1 MFAFYFVFAMLVSFD
16 QFTVE
21 VSPSVFNVTVQE
33 QRAPDPE
40 PSPPQVRARY
50 LAMFTASYCGPCQ
63 SWKASEKP
71 KLERNGYVVREYEMT
86 VTRNKQKWGDKIR
99 SFPTFVVVDWDTGE
113 WVGDPI
119 VGSLSAESII
129 PRLGQQSQRPAQETV
144 RAFSRLPVVQ
154 TPWGRQDLETYESRH
169 IGCNCP
175 MCQGIRGIIAG
186 YRQNLA
192 QQPPVAPQRAA
203 EHEPVISV
211 NFGQEETP
219 YPVIEKMITLLK
231 LTPQDVLA
239 DLGCG
244 DGRILIAAVTM
255 SGCRAVGV
263 EIDPQKADL
272 ARQNIEKAGLS
283 AKITVIT
290 GDVLQFDPKQHGITV
305 ITVYLYPDLLGKL
318 ASKIYAVGKAG
329 SPYHKIPGL
338 LMQQYGDVW
347 LFDLK

>member
-1 MFAFYFVFAMLVSFD
+1 MLTFHVVFAMLVSFD

-33 QRAPDPE
+33 QRAAD
-40 PSPPQVRARY
+40 PSPPKVSKRF

-63 SWKASEKP
+63 SWKRSEKP
-71 KLERNGYVVREYEMT
+71 KLEKSGYVVREYEMT
-86 VTRNKQKWGDKIR
+86 VTRHQQKWGKKIR
-99 SFPTFVVVDWDTGE
+99 SYPTFVVVDWDTGE
-113 WVGDPI
+113 WIGSPI
-119 VGSLSAESII
+119 VGSISAESII
-129 PRLGQQSQRPAQETV
+129 PRLSQQPHEPAQTSV

-186 YRQNLA
+186 YRQNFV
-192 QQPPVAPQRAA
+192 QQAPVSPQRVA
-203 EHEPVISV
+203 EHQPIASV
-211 NFGQEETP
+211 NFGQEATP
-219 YPVIEKMITLLK
+219 YHVIEEMITLLK

-244 DGRILIAAVTM
+244 DGRVLIAAVTM

-263 EIDPQKADL
+263 EIDPNKADM
-272 ARQNIEKAGLS
+272 ARRNIEKAGLS

-290 GDVLQFDPKQHGITV
+290 GDVLQFDPQQHGITKAYC
-305 ITVYLYPDLLGKL
+305 YLYPELLVRL
-318 ASKIYAVGKAG
+318 APRIQNIPLIVSAW
-329 SPYHKIPGL
+329 HKIPELDGQVL
-338 LMQQYGDVW
+338 DGQCWVRRI
-347 LFDLK
+347 